1 MGITKAKAQN
11 KAQCYKTKNPAQGW
25 VFANSET

>member
-1 MGITKAKAQN
+1 MGVDSSNAIITFR
-11 KAQCYKTKNPAQGW
+11 KTKNPAQGW